1 MNRFTR
7 QRSLLSFQVLACT
20 LLAGASALA
29 QPAAPQPTALPVTQP
44 RPMPVPQ
51 QAIQGPFG
59 ISRAD
64 LAERLI
70 DIDFPGGT
78 VAEYITAVRSVAA
91 FPINIVAS
99 PEIAATRIGPIQLRS
114 AVGSV
119 VVGAI
124 PTVQIDASE
133 RGQITFQSI
142 ANSGIGA
149 DSYML
154 GFSQSPFFQRVPS
167 TSVQSERIDLV
178 STYPISS
185 LTTAPSN
192 DEGAKTIKQDD
203 LTRAVEAVLRLASS
217 SEPATIL
224 VHAETGLLVVQGT
237 SDQHRLTGEV
247 LSQLRTELDQK
258 RSIERERTEAA
269 RRSKEVLSKRDDRI
283 RYLEVQIQDAQSRI
297 AKLRQRAE
305 TIRKD
310 VLENSA
316 RETMLNDLDLQLI
329 SAKDDVY
336 NGEQILRIER
346 FLPASHFDP
355 ASDVVALRQ
364 AVTELR
370 REVEAFKVSN
380 SGKKTP

>member
-1 MNRFTR
+1 
-7 QRSLLSFQVLACT
+7 
-20 LLAGASALA
+20 
-29 QPAAPQPTALPVTQP
+29 
-44 RPMPVPQ
+44 
-51 QAIQGPFG
+51 
-59 ISRAD
+59 
-64 LAERLI
+64 
-70 DIDFPGGT
+70 
-78 VAEYITAVRSVAA
+78 
-91 FPINIVAS
+91 
-99 PEIAATRIGPIQLRS
+99 
-114 AVGSV
+114 
-119 VVGAI
+119 
-124 PTVQIDASE
+124 
-133 RGQITFQSI
+133 
-142 ANSGIGA
+142 
-149 DSYML
+149 
-154 GFSQSPFFQRVPS
+154 
-167 TSVQSERIDLV
+167 
-178 STYPISS
+178 
-185 LTTAPSN
+185 
-192 DEGAKTIKQDD
+192 
-203 LTRAVEAVLRLASS
+203 
-217 SEPATIL
+217 
-224 VHAETGLLVVQGT
+224 VQGT

>member
-1 MNRFTR
+1 
-7 QRSLLSFQVLACT
+7 
-20 LLAGASALA
+20 
-29 QPAAPQPTALPVTQP
+29 
-44 RPMPVPQ
+44 MPVPQ
-51 QAIQGPFG
+51 QAVQGPFG

-70 DIDFPGGT
+70 NIDFPGGT